1 MRESGNFS
9 VRELGG
15 RGGGSK
21 LFKTMAKGDGRK
33 AGFNDTATSYS

>member
-15 RGGGSK
+15 RGSK
-21 LFKTMAKGDGRK
+21 LFKIMEMDERLVLKIVLVLTIIS
-33 AGFNDTATSYS
+33 TI